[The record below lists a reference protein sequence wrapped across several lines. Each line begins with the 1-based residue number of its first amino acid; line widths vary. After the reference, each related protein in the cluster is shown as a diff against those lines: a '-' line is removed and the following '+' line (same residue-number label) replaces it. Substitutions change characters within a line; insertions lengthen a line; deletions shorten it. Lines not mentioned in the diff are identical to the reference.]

1 MMKVRDLVF
10 LVIGGLL
17 VISGMVLNSVLVT
30 DASAGSH
37 QTESVE
43 YEYKSVFHSSSQIT
57 ERLNKYA
64 EQGWILHETFKN
76 EKVGSVEY
84 VFHILK
90 RVKQ

>member
-1 MMKVRDLVF
+1 MKIRDAVF

-17 VISGMVLNSVLVT
+17 FIAGMILGDFIET
-30 DASAGSH
+30 DAHAQASAN
-37 QTESVE
+37 QVVK
-43 YEYKSVFHSSSQIT
+43 YEYKSVFHSSSVIT

-64 EQGWILHETFKN
+64 QEGWILHETFKT

>member
-1 MMKVRDLVF
+1 MKIRDEIFMGV
-10 LVIGGLL
+10 GGLL
-17 VISGMVLNSVLVT
+17 IVTGMILGNFIET
-30 DASAGSH
+30 DAHA
-37 QTESVE
+37 QVNANQEVK
-43 YEYKSVFHSSSQIT
+43 YEYKSVFHSSSMVT

-64 EQGWILHETFKN
+64 QEGWILHETFKN